1 MEIRRPSPEMI
12 CLFYFATSVT
22 ANINVHAFTAQ
33 LVWPLCTDIL
43 VTSKSLPHSDWFCKH
58 HRNMVNVVV
67 ISQKCFSFA
76 PLLLSFFFF
85 CTLRSSISLVPGSS
99 WTVPALHN
107 CALQTEARIKGVQII
122 RKSEQ
127 WKVRDLSIFSQLGRW
142 LLKNHK
148 CTLKMRGSEVQLSK
162 HSLAFTSVSELFT
175 GMAKRY

>member
-1 MEIRRPSPEMI
+1 MEISRPSPEMI

-22 ANINVHAFTAQ
+22 ANINVHVFTAQ
-33 LVWPLCTDIL
+33 LVWPLCMDIL
-43 VTSKSLPHSDWFCKH
+43 VTSEMLPHSDWFSKH

-67 ISQKCFSFA
+67 TPQKCFSFA
-76 PLLLSFFFF
+76 PLLLLF
-85 CTLRSSISLVPGSS
+85 CTSGSSISLVPGSS
-99 WTVPALHN
+99 WIVPVLHN

-148 CTLKMRGSEVQLSK
+148 CTLKMRGSEAQLSE
-162 HSLAFTSVSELFT
+162 HSLAFMSVSELFT